1 MMAARSGMLR
11 TISAALLVLAVT
23 ACGSGGGSSQP
34 ASAGSQ
40 TSGAVAAGS
49 SAAVGQ
55 GGSGASAAPGLT
67 AAAPSGGSSVCPAGL
82 DSGHAKYTLSGF
94 EAWHFCGP
102 ATATITLGS
111 ATVTISGGSCT
122 VPAAG
127 MYSVSIG
134 TQLFGA
140 PPDSVSPDYL
150 VILVTAADGKTDPGG
165 IVDHKRWL
173 LIGAT
178 IAFGAGKHSGTFS
191 GVALRG
197 PAVHG
202 SFTCG

>member
-1 MMAARSGMLR
+1 MMPIRSGLLR
-11 TISAALLVLAVT
+11 PISAALLAIAVT

-34 ASAGSQ
+34 AAGGPQASSVMA
-40 TSGAVAAGS
+40 TGSPVAAGHG
-49 SAAVGQ
+49 VT
-55 GGSGASAAPGLT
+55 GASAAPGLT
-67 AAAPSGGSSVCPAGL
+67 AAAPSGGSSICPAGA
-82 DSGHAKYTLSGF
+82 DSGHAKYTLSGY

-122 VPAAG
+122 EPAAG

-134 TQLFGA
+134 TELFGT

-150 VILVTAADGKTDPGG
+150 TVLIVAANGKTDPGG
-165 IVDHKRWL
+165 VVDHKRWL
-173 LIGAT
+173 LIGVT
-178 IAFGAGKHSGTFS
+178 VSFGLGKHSGTFS
-191 GVALRG
+191 GVALKG

-202 SFTCG
+202 SFTCQ

>member
-1 MMAARSGMLR
+1 MMATRPGMLR
-11 TISAALLVLAVT
+11 TVSAALLVLVVT
-23 ACGSGGGSSQP
+23 ACGSGGGTSQP
-34 ASAGSQ
+34 ASAGLG
-40 TSGAVAAGS
+40 TPGAAATGS
-49 SAAVGQ
+49 FAAVSPGV
-55 GGSGASAAPGLT
+55 SGASPAPGLT
-67 AAAPSGGSSVCPAGL
+67 ASAPSGGSSDCPAGA

-111 ATVTISGGSCT
+111 ATVSISGGSCT

-150 VILVTAADGKTDPGG
+150 VILITAANGKTDPGG

-178 IAFGAGKHSGTFS
+178 IAFGAGRHSGTFS
-191 GVALRG
+191 GVALKG
-197 PAVHG
+197 PAVQG